1 MKNKKAACRGDGRK
15 TGKLEVLV
23 LLGRI
28 VVLLSDL
35 GSPVPD
41 IGSSAV
47 DDGGC
52 PEKLRAEETGVNEL
66 SASELRQ
73 SEPEDEHGLEDV
85 VKGDP
90 VDERVRKE
98 FDNLDETEDGPI
110 GQPLL
115 VVLRGW
121 GLDSLEG
128 GIGRVDPADQ
138 VGQEVTG
145 QVEED
150 GDEQG
155 GGSAQNEGDLGNL
168 DLVLN
173 LVEPRV
179 LAELL
184 VELAVVNSQLGVDL
198 VHLRHGCVV

>member
-1 MKNKKAACRGDGRK
+1 
-15 TGKLEVLV
+15 
-23 LLGRI
+23 
-28 VVLLSDL
+28 
-35 GSPVPD
+35 
-41 IGSSAV
+41 
-47 DDGGC
+47 
-52 PEKLRAEETGVNEL
+52 LRAEETGVNDL

-73 SEPEDEHGLEDV
+73 SEPEDEQGLEEEI
-85 VKGDP
+85 KGNP

-98 FDNLDETEDGPI
+98 FDNLDETKDSPI

-115 VVLRGW
+115 VVLIGR

-128 GIGRVDPADQ
+128 GIGRIDPADQ

-155 GGSAQNEGDLGNL
+155 GGGTQNEGDLGDL
-168 DLVLN
+168 DLGLN

-179 LAELL
+179 LGELL
-184 VELAVVNSQLGVDL
+184 VELAVVNTQLGVDL
-198 VHLRHGCVV
+198 VHLRHGCVA